1 MNKWDEK
8 KALSYSI
15 IPTDKW
21 RRKNGITKSEMGKVV
36 QGYKIPV
43 IKINKPW
50 GFFFKRKRKENQH
63 LTVITVIMTR
73 IINGCKT
80 TRNGMFTS
88 SQSTPHKLLITY
100 NKGENSRQSRNLAK
114 TISIND

>member
-15 IPTDKW
+15 IPTNKW

-36 QGYKIPV
+36 QGYNIPV

-50 GFFFKRKRKENQH
+50 GFFF
-63 LTVITVIMTR
+63 
-73 IINGCKT
+73 
-80 TRNGMFTS
+80 
-88 SQSTPHKLLITY
+88 
-100 NKGENSRQSRNLAK
+100 
-114 TISIND
+114 